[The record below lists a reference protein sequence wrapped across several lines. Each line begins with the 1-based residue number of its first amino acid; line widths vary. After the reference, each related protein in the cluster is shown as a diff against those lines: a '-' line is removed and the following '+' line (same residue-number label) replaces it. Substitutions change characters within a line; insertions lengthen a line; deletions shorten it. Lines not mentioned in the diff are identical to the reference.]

1 MQLLKPPLADSDPNS
16 FLQRCDVQIKRDHG
30 ADWESLEPSENG
42 TSTPPEL
49 PKTVGISVSLP
60 TDGRTGDQPADFR
73 VVAHFKGGSSAIS
86 ETVSTKLPDL
96 GTLTCFNC

>member
-60 TDGRTGDQPADFR
+60 TDKRTEDQPADFK
-73 VVAHFKGGSSAIS
+73 VVAHFKGGSTAES

-96 GTLTCFNC
+96 GTLTC